1 MNARLA
7 VIGLVI
13 AVILAIGALWQQ
25 QLSVQQAQQAHAE
38 ATDADTRRVTAV
50 AMMQEA
56 SGTQVAAEVGQATA
70 QAAAEAASTAQGV
83 AEANLATAQA
93 DREAAATLSAQI
105 GLTATTGAEAAA
117 ATLAEAADQQ
127 ATIVAQATTML
138 VTAQAERDT
147 LATQQ
152 ADTAALLATAT
163 AQLDLA
169 VFAQEAAEE
178 DREIALAQAWAL
190 GTAQAETRTDL
201 ATAQAI
207 IEGVTPLPPTAIP
220 PTVAPEQRPTS
231 TPQPDEAPP
240 QTTGDV
246 FAPDE
251 VFQAELSPLRVQYPG
266 EWVVQELDNGV
277 VFIGTDEGIYQRS
290 AEEALV
296 TGDFEIDMFIST
308 REDLGFVGAELSEIL
323 SGFIDFVQQQD
334 STIDFGRIQNITIE
348 DRDAVRSFG
357 QDSRNDLVITVMQL
371 EDDYVNVSFVYVPRE
386 SGPDAEAQIDVI
398 LETVALQ

>member
-13 AVILAIGALWQQ
+13 AVVLAIGALWQQ
-25 QLSVQQAQQAHAE
+25 QLAVQQTQQAHVE
-38 ATDADTRRVTAV
+38 ATDADTRRITAV

-56 SGTQVAAEVGQATA
+56 SGTQVAAELGQATA
-70 QAAAEAASTAQGV
+70 QAAAAAASTAQGE
-83 AEANLATAQA
+83 AETNLVTAQA
-93 DREAAATLSAQI
+93 QSEAASTLSAQI
-105 GLTATTGAEAAA
+105 GLTATAGSEAAE

-127 ATIVAQATTML
+127 ATVAAQATTVL
-138 VTAQAERDT
+138 LTAQAELDA
-147 LATQQ
+147 LSTQQ
-152 ADTAALLATAT
+152 ADTQSLLATAT
-163 AQLDLA
+163 AQIDLA

-220 PTVAPEQRPTS
+220 PTAVPQERPTS
-231 TPQPDEAPP
+231 TPQSDAPP
-240 QTTGDV
+240 QTTGEV
-246 FAPDE
+246 AVPNE
-251 VFQAELSPLRVQYPG
+251 VFQAELSPLRVQYPDG
-266 EWVVQELDNGV
+266 WAVQELDNGV
-277 VFIGTDEGIYQRS
+277 VFIGTDEGIYERS
-290 AEEALV
+290 AREALV

-308 REDLGFVGAELSEIL
+308 REDLGFAGAELSEIL
-323 SGFIDFVQQQD
+323 SAFVDFVQQQD
-334 STIDFGRIQNITIE
+334 NTIDFGRIQNLTIE

-357 QDSRNDLVITVMQL
+357 QDNRNDLVITVMQL

-386 SGPDAEAQIDVI
+386 TGPDIEPQIDVI